1 MAEAGRIQIHSVAE
15 STGSGGICIARC
27 VGGVARV
34 GQTFTLEG
42 DSQTNHPELRITLD
56 QIERYSGVFVEFFD
70 PPHAA
75 RIHLSGESVGTLS
88 RGSIIVS
95 SASGTHTSQ

>member
-1 MAEAGRIQIHSVAE
+1 MAEDSRIQIHSVEE
-15 STGSGGICIARC
+15 SNDSGGICIARC
-27 VGGVARV
+27 VGGVPRV
-34 GQTFTLEG
+34 GQTFVLEG
-42 DSQTNHPELRITLD
+42 DSQPNHPEVRVSLD

-75 RIHLSGESVGTLS
+75 RIHLSGESVGALS

-95 SASGTHTSQ
+95 SASGTYTSQ